1 MYRFIYSIRKLDLYS
16 QWSEKSYETLEI
28 INFNALLPAMS
39 TKIVHLGIF
48 QLKLTSD
55 NFKENPKKTS
65 KQNKKQS
72 KSTTEQI
79 LVINK

>member
-1 MYRFIYSIRKLDLYS
+1 MHRFIYSIRKLDLE
-16 QWSEKSYETLEI
+16 WSEKSYETLEI
-28 INFNALLPAMS
+28 INFNALLPAMT

-55 NFKENPKKTS
+55 NYKENPNKTS

-72 KSTTEQI
+72 KGTTEQ
-79 LVINK
+79 NTSNY

>member
-1 MYRFIYSIRKLDLYS
+1 MYRFIYSIRKLDLDS

-28 INFNALLPAMS
+28 INFNALLPAMT

-55 NFKENPKKTS
+55 NFKENPKKP
-65 KQNKKQS
+65 QNKTKNSQ
-72 KSTTEQI
+72 KVP
-79 LVINK
+79 LNKY